1 MLRLLTRGC
10 HATQPTKLAAT
21 LRWMVVHCKVRSP
34 PRVQAS
40 KQLLSAHCHN
50 SSYNTSLFVRVVGCW
65 LSRNRSISEPHSLT
79 TAHFGARSSIQY
91 NASPRSAENRCVHPT
106 IVANFSS

>member
-10 HATQPTKLAAT
+10 HATQPTKLAAI
-21 LRWMVVHCKVRSP
+21 LRRVVVHCKVRSP

-50 SSYNTSLFVRVVGCW
+50 SSYNTLQFVRVVGCW

-79 TAHFGARSSIQY
+79 TQHFRASSRVQCT
-91 NASPRSAENRCVHPT
+91 ASPTSVEPSCFHTTLEAH
-106 IVANFSS
+106 

>member
-40 KQLLSAHCHN
+40 IQLLSAHCHN

-79 TAHFGARSSIQY
+79 TAHFGASSRVQCT
-91 NASPRSAENRCVHPT
+91 ASPTSVETRCFHT
-106 IVANFSS
+106 TLDAHCSS